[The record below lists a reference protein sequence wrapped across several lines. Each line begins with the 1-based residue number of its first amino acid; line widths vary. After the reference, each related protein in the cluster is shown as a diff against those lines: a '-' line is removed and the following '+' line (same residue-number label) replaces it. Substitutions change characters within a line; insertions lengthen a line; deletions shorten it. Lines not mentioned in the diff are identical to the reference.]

1 MYDERY
7 APRPAAAMA
16 EHHRTPGAISLTP
29 SLNDDA
35 RASRNAIWLLL
46 GVVVYCGAQVYFL
59 I

>member
-1 MYDERY
+1 MHDELY
-7 APRPAAAMA
+7 APRLTAVMA
-16 EHHRTPGAISLTP
+16 EQRSTPGADSLAP
-29 SLNDDA
+29 SLDDDA

>member
-1 MYDERY
+1 MHDERH
-7 APRPAAAMA
+7 APQSAA
-16 EHHRTPGAISLTP
+16 EHHPMPGAVSLAP
-29 SLNDDA
+29 SLDDDA